1 MNRAVQDR
9 LSVVASAFGADP
21 REAARLSRVAG
32 FRGMMFD
39 VWTSTLNLPELS
51 ITGRREFHNI
61 VTSQNQELIGLQM
74 DLGPKGLSP
83 GTDVDL
89 QISRMD
95 RAMEAAAGLQA
106 RLVCVDIGPLPRPTI
121 AATPKPQVS
130 KEMAGLIIIPEAQE
144 KHEDFPPPQV
154 RAIDQKFA
162 SHLQSALFE
171 IGQKADR
178 YGVIVA
184 FSSSLA
190 GFAALTQGLASVTC
204 PWFGI
209 DLDPVAILRDD
220 WTKDEIFSA
229 AGQLVRHV
237 RARDAISGDNRRA
250 RPVVVGS
257 GSTNWDQFLSL
268 LDDAGYNNWLTV
280 DPSELND
287 RPAAALEGCRILKA
301 LNR

>member
-9 LSVVASAFGADP
+9 LSVVASAFSADP
-21 REAARLSRVAG
+21 REAARLSRIAG

-74 DLGPKGLSP
+74 DLGPKGMSI
-83 GTDVDL
+83 GADVDL
-89 QISRMD
+89 QIGRID
-95 RAMEAAAGLQA
+95 RGMEAAAGLQA
-106 RLVCVDIGPLPRPTI
+106 RLLCIDIGPLPRPTI
-121 AATPKPQVS
+121 TIKPKPAVT
-130 KEMAGLIIIPEAQE
+130 KELAGLIIIPESTP
-144 KHEDFPPPQV
+144 KHEELPPQEV
-154 RAIDQKFA
+154 RPIDQAFA
-162 SHLQSALFE
+162 SQLQSALVE

-190 GFAALTQGLASVTC
+190 GFAAMTQSLASARC

-209 DLDPVAILRDD
+209 DLDPVAMVRDD
-220 WTKDEIFSA
+220 WSRDEIFSA
-229 AGQLVRHV
+229 AGPLVRHV
-237 RARDAISGDNRRA
+237 RARDAVSGDNRRA

-257 GSTNWDQFLSL
+257 GTTNWDEFLSL

-287 RPAAALEGCRILKA
+287 RPLAAVEGCRILKA